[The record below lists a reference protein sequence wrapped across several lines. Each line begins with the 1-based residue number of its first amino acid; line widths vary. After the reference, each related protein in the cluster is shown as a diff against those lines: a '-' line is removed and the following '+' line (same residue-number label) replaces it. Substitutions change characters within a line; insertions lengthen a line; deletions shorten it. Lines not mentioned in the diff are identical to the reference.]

1 MDISK
6 TEHSPT
12 PMRVGLNFSPTL
24 KVFLTQKERRI
35 TLYMYDHL
43 HPTETMQRIA
53 RKELGDRLDEILE
66 IVSRDNVGFVIT
78 DPGKDDLVL
87 CPASWLSPL
96 ASEGFGCIVN
106 SAVRYSL
113 GRDTYMPGIAVQFIL
128 EHMNLFDLRT
138 VTVMYRDIQKALED
152 ENLPHRETWVSLM
165 YALET
170 RLKRKE

>member
-1 MDISK
+1 MMDISK
-6 TEHSPT
+6 TEHPPT
-12 PMRVGLNFSPTL
+12 PMRVGLKISPTL
-24 KVFLTQKERRI
+24 KIFLTQKERRI

-53 RKELGDRLDEILE
+53 CKELGDRLDEILE

-78 DPGKDDLVL
+78 DAGKDDLVL
-87 CPASWLSPL
+87 CPASWLS
-96 ASEGFGCIVN
+96 
-106 SAVRYSL
+106 
-113 GRDTYMPGIAVQFIL
+113 YMPDVAVQFIL
-128 EHMNLFDLRT
+128 DHMNLLDFRT

-170 RLKRKE
+170 HLKRKE